1 MKPGTRIETVEALE
15 LPSKAIVPRGTTGWV
30 VREPSPDCFSG
41 ILPPHAVTFD
51 GFEGLYSTNSI
62 REAG

>member
-1 MKPGTRIETVEALE
+1 MKPGTRIETVEDLV
-15 LPSKAIVPRGTTGWV
+15 LPNGQTVKRGNTGWV
-30 VREPSPDCFSG
+30 VREPTPDCFSG

-62 REAG
+62 REA